1 MAENPGS
8 YRAQTME
15 LKNLMKIKNV
25 CVYCG
30 SSPGK
35 KPAYAQAAS
44 ALAKELRT
52 RDIGLVFGGG
62 AVGIMGVVAD
72 AMLEAGGEVVGVIP
86 KALAKKEVAH
96 YGLSKLHVVRSM
108 HERKA
113 MMAELADGFI
123 ALPGGW
129 GTLEEI
135 FEMLTW
141 AQLGFHEKPCGL
153 LNIEG
158 YFDGLIGFLEN
169 SFEQQFVKDLYRP
182 LLMTTDNPTALLDQF
197 STYKAPKVRKW
208 MDEEDL

>member
-1 MAENPGS
+1 
-8 YRAQTME
+8 
-15 LKNLMKIKNV
+15 MKIKKI

-35 KPAYAQAAS
+35 NPAYSLAA
-44 ALAKELRT
+44 ANLAKQLCK
-52 RDIGLVFGGG
+52 RDIGLVYGG
-62 AVGIMGVVAD
+62 AAVGVMGAIAD
-72 AMLEAGGEVVGVIP
+72 AVLEAGGEAVGVIP
-86 KALAKKEVAH
+86 KSLAKKEVAH
-96 YGLSKLHVVRSM
+96 DNLSELHVVASM

-141 AQLGFHEKPCGL
+141 AQLGFHDKPCGL

-158 YFDGLIGFLEN
+158 YYDGLIGFLEN
-169 SFEQQFVKDLYRP
+169 SFEQQFVNELYRP
-182 LLMTTDNPTALLDQF
+182 MLMRAHEPATLLDQF
-197 STYKAPKVRKW
+197 ASYKAPKVRKW
-208 MDEEDL
+208 MGEDEL